1 MRDKRG
7 EFTIANFQKNLNARA
22 RDLEKYGFGDK
33 SIDVDGVYGSKTSDM
48 FRRVAYYLGVSDKS
62 IKNGATT
69 YNRSIISN
77 PKLRNLTQRKLSAK
91 RLKSLQNNSENK
103 SDALAVAFW
112 AKSKA
117 GISEISYNYSPE
129 ILKWQL
135 EFGKWMRKQPYC
147 GAFVGYGLR
156 HIAGIMVPDGIV
168 YTPSILNY
176 AKSKTNGFIG
186 FRGYSKAE
194 VGDVALMR
202 FGAHG
207 DSVHHTGFVVHVD
220 SNGNVWT
227 VEGNTSKDSVGSQDN
242 GDGVALKMRNK
253 KDFVGFAVPNYK
265 K

>member
-1 MRDKRG
+1 MRDAKG
-7 EFTIANFQKNLNARA
+7 THTIADFQKDLNKRA
-22 RDLEKYGFGDK
+22 VEFSKYSNIGRK
-33 SIDVDGVYGSKTSDM
+33 VEVDGVYGKKTSDM
-48 FRRVAYYLGVSDKS
+48 FRYVAYYLGISDKS

-69 YNRSIISN
+69 YNRSIISK
-77 PKLRNLTQRKLSAK
+77 PQLRNLTQRNLSAS
-91 RLKSLQNNSENK
+91 RLKSLRKNAEQI
-103 SDALAVAFW
+103 SDALAIALW
-112 AKSKA
+112 AKSKV
-117 GISEISYNYSPE
+117 GITEESYNYSPD

-135 EFGKWMRKQPYC
+135 DFGKWMKKQPYC

-168 YTPSILNY
+168 FTPNILEY
-176 AKSKTNGFIG
+176 AKAKTNGFIG

-207 DSVHHTGFVVHVD
+207 DPVHHTGFVVHID
-220 SNGNVWT
+220 SDGNVWT
-227 VEGNTSKDSVGSQDN
+227 VEANTSTDSAGSQDN